1 MSRSRS
7 RHVRCAGCAAEVAGY
22 TLVEL
27 MFVAALIVVLAA
39 AAIPQ
44 ALATI
49 DRSRGRIAAR
59 YLGSQ
64 LALARTRA
72 VTRGVFIA
80 LRFEQDAEGISFS
93 VYQDGNRNG
102 VRTADIVREIDRQI
116 EPPVRLFEQ
125 FPGVEIA
132 VGPGTPSPDPVQL
145 GRTDI
150 LSFSPTGTAT
160 SGTIWVRGRDGTQWA
175 VRVLGV
181 TGRTRVL
188 RYDTETREWTDAL

>member
-1 MSRSRS
+1 MTHALSRQARCVRS
-7 RHVRCAGCAAEVAGY
+7 VRDAAGY

-27 MFVAALIVVLAA
+27 MFVAALIAVIAA

-44 ALATI
+44 ALAML

-72 VTRGVFIA
+72 VTRGVNVA
-80 LRFEQDAEGISFS
+80 LRFEQDADGISFS

-102 VRTADIVREIDRQI
+102 VRTADIARDIDRQI

-125 FPGVEIA
+125 FPGVDIA
-132 VGPGTPSPDPVQL
+132 VAPGTPSSDPVQL
-145 GRTDI
+145 GRSNI
-150 LSFSPTGTAT
+150 LSFSPMGTAT

-188 RYDTETREWTDAL
+188 RYDTSTGEWADAL